1 MKKSTLGVRCT
12 RAGQGRGRKEKV
24 LSYRKAAAA
33 RAQMMRVLHWKLGA
47 GKENG
52 SAADLIGKMSS
63 APTSTNAVHD
73 LPNLIVLS

>member
-1 MKKSTLGVRCT
+1 MKKALWASGALAQVR
-12 RAGQGRGRKEKV
+12 GGRKKNV

-73 LPNLIVLS
+73 LQNLIVLS